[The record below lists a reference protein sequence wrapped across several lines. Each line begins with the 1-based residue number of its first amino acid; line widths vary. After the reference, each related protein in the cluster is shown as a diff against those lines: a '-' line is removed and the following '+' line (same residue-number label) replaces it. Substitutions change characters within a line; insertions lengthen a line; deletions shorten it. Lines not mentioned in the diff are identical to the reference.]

1 MIFNFLS
8 KPLWGGDVGKPSV
21 NSAKLLEL
29 DIDPKPSELAMSR
42 VNPDESREEA
52 RTRMP
57 FNTLG

>member
-1 MIFNFLS
+1 VIFNFLS

-21 NSAKLLEL
+21 NSATLEL

-42 VNPDESREEA
+42 VNSTEGWKEA
-52 RTRMP
+52 RTREP